1 VDYRDRIVGRQVIM
15 QVARLMKYRVVYEFA
30 EFLLDAVQTTHVVP
44 RDRRHLDQVLTH
56 HARVTVRQRTLQHSP
71 TLLAYTPD
79 TMQYNAEFVKR
90 HVAVA
95 SEAPANRTVK
105 KQRRR
110 RTNVL

>member
-1 VDYRDRIVGRQVIM
+1 VDYRDRIVGRQVFT

-44 RDRRHLDQVLTH
+44 RDRRHLDQVLTY

-79 TMQYNAEFVKR
+79 TIQYNTIQYRICK
-90 HVAVA
+90 
-95 SEAPANRTVK
+95 APCCRGFRGAGE
-105 KQRRR
+105 QDS
-110 RTNVL
+110 